1 MVLALIS
8 LSIAHPY
15 AHATSGPINNRSVNS
30 ITWLPLIDQSSYLE
44 RLKES
49 ICQHCHLTLSHKQM
63 HQTRR
68 NKNQNVCCSF
78 RNAAAAAAA
87 KSLPSCL
94 TLCDPIDGSP
104 YYAAIKRME
113 IWTNLGSSSRLI
125 AEWKPSYRVL
135 FTVVTCI
142 YGDAIN
148 SLLCTHVPFLQQE
161 VESLPDLTL
170 NLG

>member
-87 KSLPSCL
+87 AKSLPSCL

-104 YYAAIKRME
+104 P
-113 IWTNLGSSSRLI
+113 GSEMLL
-125 AEWKPSYRVL
+125 AQNCCHTPCLQKYLL
-135 FTVVTCI
+135 FVIFALCLDTFISDESVI
-142 YGDAIN
+142 LRSKSHIN
-148 SLLCTHVPFLQQE
+148 HTR
-161 VESLPDLTL
+161 T
-170 NLG
+170 